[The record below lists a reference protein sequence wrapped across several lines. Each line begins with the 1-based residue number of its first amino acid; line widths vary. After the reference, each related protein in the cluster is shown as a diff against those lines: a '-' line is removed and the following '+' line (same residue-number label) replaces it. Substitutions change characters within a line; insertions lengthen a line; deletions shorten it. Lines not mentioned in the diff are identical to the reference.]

1 MSHFDLIE
9 STNECAVCSLLFT
22 KYSSICTHLN
32 WTVHH
37 IINKIPV
44 RQTQHW
50 STVTSVYLGDVYFTK
65 IKKKSFYSFHQNRL
79 FVNKNVKMLT
89 VKVSKRNPE

>member
-65 IKKKSFYSFHQNRL
+65 ISKFTN
-79 FVNKNVKMLT
+79 FVG
-89 VKVSKRNPE
+89 KRNQNLCTFKNKLY

>member
-32 WTVHH
+32 WNNIKVLKLKDKVFWYIETVNLQ
-37 IINKIPV
+37 ILLEKEIKIYAHL
-44 RQTQHW
+44 RICCARIARTSWTQT
-50 STVTSVYLGDVYFTK
+50 TD
-65 IKKKSFYSFHQNRL
+65 
-79 FVNKNVKMLT
+79 
-89 VKVSKRNPE
+89 E